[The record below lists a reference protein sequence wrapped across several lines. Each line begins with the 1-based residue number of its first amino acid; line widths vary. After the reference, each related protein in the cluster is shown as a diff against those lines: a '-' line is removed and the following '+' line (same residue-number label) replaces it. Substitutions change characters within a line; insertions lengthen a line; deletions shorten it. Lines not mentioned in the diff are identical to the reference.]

1 MVLTMRAAVFY
12 EPHKPLRIEDV
23 PAPQIAPDDVLVR
36 VAACGVCGTDLHY
49 LHGVQTFKRPPII
62 LGHEASGTVDVV
74 GKKVTKFVKG
84 DIVLIPPVLTCGECH
99 NCRTGRENICEN
111 MLMVGNSVDG
121 AYAEYIRIPARDVQR
136 LPKEIPLQEGCIIS
150 DTVSTPYHAVKNRA
164 KVKLGDTVAVFGCG
178 GVGLN
183 TVQIAAA
190 AGAIAIAVDLNDK
203 KLRLARELGAMETIN
218 VEEGDPV
225 KRIRDITEGGMVDVA
240 FEAIGNP
247 KVMEQALRSVRWGGK
262 VVVVGYSAENWSLS
276 VSRVMFR
283 ELTILGSLGCRP
295 TDYPKLIEMVR
306 TGKIKITPLIDRKLP
321 LEKIN
326 EAFTMLEQGKVIGRV
341 IIIP

>member
-1 MVLTMRAAVFY
+1 MRAAVFY

-23 PAPQIAPDDVLVR
+23 PTPQIAPDDVLVK

-49 LHGVQTFKRPPII
+49 LHGVPTFKKPPII
-62 LGHEASGTVDVV
+62 LGHEASGTVEIV
-74 GKKVTKFVKG
+74 GNEVTKFVKG
-84 DIVLIPPVLTCGECH
+84 DSVLIPPVLTCGECH
-99 NCRTGRENICEN
+99 NCRTGRENICEK
-111 MLMVGNSVDG
+111 MRMVGNSVDG
-121 AYAEYIRIPARDVQR
+121 AYAEYIRAPAKDVQH

-150 DTVSTPYHAVKNRA
+150 DTISTPYHAVKNRGQ
-164 KVKLGDTVAVFGCG
+164 VKPGDTIAVFGCG

-183 TVQIAAA
+183 IVQVATAT
-190 AGAIAIAVDLNDK
+190 GASAIAVDLNDE
-203 KLRLARELGAMETIN
+203 KLRLARELGATETIN
-218 VEEGDPV
+218 VEEEDPA
-225 KRIRDITEGGMVDVA
+225 KRIRAITDGDMVDIA
-240 FEAIGNP
+240 FEAIGKP
-247 KVMEQALRSVRWGGK
+247 KTMEQALRSVRWGGK

-295 TDYPKLIEMVR
+295 TDYPRLIEMVR
-306 TGKIKITPLIDRKLP
+306 TGKIKITPLIDRKFP

-326 EAFTMLEQGKVIGRV
+326 EAITMLEQGKVIGRV

>member
-1 MVLTMRAAVFY
+1 MKAAVFY
-12 EPHKPLRIEDV
+12 EPHKPLRIENV
-23 PAPQIAPDDVLVR
+23 STPQIATDDVLVK

-49 LHGVQTFKRPPII
+49 LHGVKTFKKPPII
-62 LGHEASGTVDVV
+62 LGHEASGKVEAV
-74 GKKVTKFVKG
+74 GKEVTKFVEG
-84 DIVLIPPVLTCGECH
+84 DTVLIPPVLTCGECR

-111 MLMVGNSVDG
+111 MIMIGNNVDG
-121 AYAEYIRIPARDVQR
+121 AYAEYIRVPARDVQH

-150 DTVSTPYHAVKNRA
+150 DTISTPYHAVKNRGE
-164 KVKLGDTVAVFGCG
+164 VKPGDTIAVFGCG

-183 TVQIAAA
+183 IVQVGAAT
-190 AGAIAIAVDLNDK
+190 GATAIAVDLNDE

-218 VEEGDPV
+218 VEKEDPV
-225 KRIRDITEGGMVDVA
+225 KRIRDITQGGMVDVA

-247 KVMEQALRSVRWGGK
+247 KVIEQAFRSVRRGGK

-295 TDYPKLIEMVR
+295 TDYSRLIEMVR
-306 TGKIKITPLIDRKLP
+306 TGKIKIIPLIDRKLP

-326 EAFTMLEQGKVIGRV
+326 ESFTMLEQRKVFGRV

>member
-1 MVLTMRAAVFY
+1 MRAAVFY

-23 PAPQIAPDDVLVR
+23 PAPKITPDEVLVK

-49 LHGVQTFKRPPII
+49 LHGTQTFKTPPII

-74 GKKVTKFVKG
+74 GKKVTEFVKG
-84 DIVLIPPVLTCGECH
+84 DSVLIPPVLTCGECH
-99 NCRTGRENICEN
+99 NCRIGRENICKN

-121 AYAEYIRIPARDVQR
+121 AYAEYISVPARDVQR

-164 KVKLGDTVAVFGCG
+164 KVKPGDTVAVFGCG

-183 TVQIAAA
+183 TVQIAVA
-190 AGAIAIAVDLNDK
+190 AGAIAIAVDLNDE
-203 KLRLARELGAMETIN
+203 KLRLARELGATEAIN
-218 VEEGDPV
+218 VQDADPV
-225 KRIRDITEGGMVDVA
+225 KKIREMTEGGMVDVA

-262 VVVVGYSAENWSLS
+262 VVIVGYSAENWSLN

-283 ELTILGSLGCRP
+283 ELKILGSLGCRP
-295 TDYPKLIEMVR
+295 IDYPRLIEMVR
-306 TGKIKITPLIDRKLP
+306 IGKIKITQLIDRKFP
-321 LEKIN
+321 LEMIN
-326 EAFTMLEQGKVIGRV
+326 EAFAMLEQHEVIGRL
-341 IIIP
+341 IIVP